1 LASVRGDSLRWWPET
16 VLLRVDAPPHAP
28 TLAPRYYTVLRNTG
42 HFNVATLL
50 RESAALAP
58 GEQTLTVVPGFI
70 GAYPNALMRSTVAEL
85 PALAQR
91 VATLAGEADY
101 RALVDRHGIRRTDP
115 GFWAA
120 SDALM
125 QAYRQWAPAE
135 AGLLD
140 YGRLQNR

>member
-1 LASVRGDSLRWWPET
+1 MLDTRLDLQHEPDTLVRQALRQLAGLRGDSLSWWPET
-16 VLLRVDAPPHAP
+16 V
-28 TLAPRYYTVLRNTG
+28 
-42 HFNVATLL
+42 LL

-70 GAYPNALMRSTVAEL
+70 GAYLNALMRSTVAEL
-85 PALAQR
+85 PALAR
-91 VATLAGEADY
+91 RIGTLRSEADY
-101 RALVDRHGIRRTDP
+101 RALADLHAIRRTDS

-120 SDALM
+120 SDARM
-125 QAYRQWAPAE
+125 QAYREWGPAE